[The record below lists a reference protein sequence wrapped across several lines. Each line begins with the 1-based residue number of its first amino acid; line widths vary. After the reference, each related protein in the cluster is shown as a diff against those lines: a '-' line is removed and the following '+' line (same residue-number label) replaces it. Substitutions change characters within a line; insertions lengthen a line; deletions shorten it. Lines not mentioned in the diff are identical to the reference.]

1 MQTKQQRKCIACK
14 EIKHQ
19 TDMLRV
25 AKINNNFLLD
35 NSFKLGGR
43 GAYICKDNK
52 CISLAI
58 KKRMLNRGF
67 KMNIDSSIYEVLGEY
82 EQNN

>member
-1 MQTKQQRKCIACK
+1 MQTKQQRKCIACR

-19 TDMLRV
+19 TEMLRV
-25 AKINNNFLLD
+25 AKINNNFVIDKL
-35 NSFKLGGR
+35 FKLGGR
-43 GAYICKDNK
+43 GAYICQDSK

-58 KKRMLNRGF
+58 NKRMLNRSF
-67 KMNIDSSIYEVLGEY
+67 KMNVDSSIYEVLGEY